1 MGREVV
7 QTLMLRE
14 RFKIGW
20 RVLDSDSA
28 MARH

>member
-20 RVLDSDSA
+20 RVLDSDA